1 MADSSTQIVNERITT
16 NSLPDLEKLL
26 QRSVK
31 RTRAMFQLCSST
43 PNFLLED
50 DESQR
55 IKLRVKLNDEYG
67 DAQQLPAS
75 LLAQQSR
82 GKKRPLETDSS
93 TPAIDST
100 SETMQLDNND
110 HLPQIAGGHAFPSAP
125 GLLLTLNWVSLSED
139 NAVEGQVSTNTIQQL
154 VDNLPPSRVQQEA
167 AKTAHGVVAI
177 RQRAGINATPFATSG
192 SLVRRQTPRAQ
203 RPDWHAPWKLMRV
216 ISGHLGWVRSVAVE
230 PGNKWFATGAGDR
243 TIKIWDLASGTLKL
257 TLTGHI
263 STVRGLAVSPRHP
276 YLFSCGEDKMV
287 KCWDLEQNKV
297 IRHYHGHLSGV
308 YSLSLHPTLDIL
320 ATAGRD
326 ATARVWDMRTKQC
339 IHVLSGHNSTVADVK
354 CQEADPQILTGSMD
368 STIRLWDLAAGKTI
382 ATLTHHKKSVRAL
395 AIHPKEFTFASG
407 SADNIKQWKCPEGTF
422 MQNFEGHRAIINAL
436 AVNADNVL
444 FSGAD
449 NGSMAFWDWKSA
461 YKFQSLETTVQP
473 GSLDSEAGI
482 FASTFDR
489 TGLRLI
495 TCEADKTIKIWKE
508 DSSATPETHPID
520 WKPTLIRTRY

>member
-1 MADSSTQIVNERITT
+1 MEYVNDNEQSPD
-16 NSLPDLEKLL
+16 NSPPDLTKLL

-31 RTRAMFQLCSST
+31 RTKAMFQSGT
-43 PNFLLED
+43 GTNFLLED
-50 DESQR
+50 DESQQVKLR
-55 IKLRVKLNDEYG
+55 IKINDEYS
-67 DAQQLPAS
+67 DVQQLPAS

-82 GKKRPLETDSS
+82 GKKRPLETGESGLDNG
-93 TPAIDST
+93 A
-100 SETMQLDNND
+100 SETNGTGPVPMQLDNNE
-110 HLPQIAGGHAFPSAP
+110 HLPQITGGHTYPSAS
-125 GLLLTLNWVSLSED
+125 GVSLSED
-139 NAVEGQVSTNTIQQL
+139 NAVEGQVSANTIQKL

-177 RQRAGINATPFATSG
+177 RQKAGINATPFATSG
-192 SLVRRQTPRAQ
+192 SLVRRQVPRAQ
-203 RPDWHAPWKLMRV
+203 RPNWHAPWKLMRV
-216 ISGHLGWVRSVAVE
+216 ISGHLGWVRSIAVE
-230 PGNKWFATGAGDR
+230 PGNKWFVTGAGDR

-339 IHVLSGHNSTVADVK
+339 IHVLSGHSSTVADVK
-354 CQEADPQILTGSMD
+354 CQEVDPQIITGSMD
-368 STIRLWDLAAGKTI
+368 STIRLWDLAAGKTM

-395 AIHPKEFTFASG
+395 AIHPAEFTFASG

-422 MQNFEGHRAIINAL
+422 MQNFENHRAIINTL
-436 AVNADNVL
+436 AVNVDNVL

-473 GSLDSEAGI
+473 GSLESEAGI

-495 TCEADKTIKIWKE
+495 TCEADKTVKIWRE
-508 DSSATPETHPID
+508 DPNATPETHPID